1 MIITPDN
8 IALLSDEELNRVCNL
23 LCSTY
28 SGWVRLVAKNPG
40 IKTHEIPVAI
50 KPSNNPAAI
59 SRMLN
64 RKLLPLGLQIEK
76 RVLTK
81 PSESWGWFLV
91 ELMYRI
97 FSGNQLK

>member
-8 IALLSDEELNRVCNL
+8 IAILSDEELSRVCKL

-28 SGWVRLVAKNPG
+28 ASWVRVVARNPG
-40 IKTHEIPVAI
+40 IKTHELPALL
-50 KPSNNPAAI
+50 KPSNNPASI

-64 RKLLPLGLQIEK
+64 RKLRPLDLQIEK

-81 PSESWGWFLV
+81 PSESWGWFLI
-91 ELMYRI
+91 ELP
-97 FSGNQLK
+97 SGIDEAA

>member
-1 MIITPDN
+1 MITTPDN
-8 IALLSDEELNRVCNL
+8 IAILSDEELSRVCKL

-28 SGWVRLVAKNPG
+28 ASWVRLVAKNPG
-40 IKTHEIPVAI
+40 IKTHELPLLH

-81 PSESWGWFLV
+81 PSESWGWYLV
-91 ELMYRI
+91 EI
-97 FSGNQLK
+97 PSGVGEAA